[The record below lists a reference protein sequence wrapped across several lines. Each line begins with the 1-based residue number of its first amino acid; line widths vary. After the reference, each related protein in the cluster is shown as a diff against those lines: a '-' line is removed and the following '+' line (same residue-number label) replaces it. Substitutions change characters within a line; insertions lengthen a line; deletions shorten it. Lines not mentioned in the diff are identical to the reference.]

1 MGYTSRKGNMKGE
14 DENKEQE
21 QGNQEKGIRME
32 IKRAEPMK
40 PRKVRMGKR
49 SNSMNR
55 KERNRKR
62 ET

>member
-21 QGNQEKGIRME
+21 QGNQGKGIRME

-49 SNSMNR
+49 
-55 KERNRKR
+55 
-62 ET
+62 

>member
-1 MGYTSRKGNMKGE
+1 MG
-14 DENKEQE
+14 
-21 QGNQEKGIRME
+21 

-40 PRKVRMGKR
+40 RRKVRMGKR
-49 SNSMNR
+49 SNSMNS